1 MIKLPLTFLL
11 EINKGLLDVTTIGWS
26 RCLYI
31 CKYKNLITLVDIS
44 NLTIHTIYSGDN
56 CGTVLDVEYQK
67 EPFNSLPNFCV
78 NIFYTED
85 NSNKCKRFIIRD
97 VLDSDYI
104 HDSNKIQD
112 NIYEEPIPIEYN
124 WFLSFI
130 NEPIIELKNK
140 EYAEAYVTI
149 HTQNYVYKT
158 LFFRPKE
165 SLEEVQLVYRLNKK
179 QDEAEFFF
187 LDYTFNSLRV
197 IQLGSG
203 TSLSLTSGYNIL
215 YQTVESINKTPIIAS
230 AIYYRIRKAIKRESF
245 DWINKL
251 MY

>member
-44 NLTIHTIYSGDN
+44 NLTTHTIYSGDN

-67 EPFNSLPNFCV
+67 EPFNSLPNLCV

-112 NIYEEPIPIEYN
+112 NIYEVPIPIEYN

-130 NEPIIELKNK
+130 NEPIRELKNK

-158 LFFRPKE
+158 LFFRPKK

-187 LDYTFNSLRV
+187 LDYTFNSLKV

-203 TSLSLTSGYNIL
+203 TSLF
-215 YQTVESINKTPIIAS
+215 
-230 AIYYRIRKAIKRESF
+230 F
-245 DWINKL
+245 DFWL
-251 MY
+251 